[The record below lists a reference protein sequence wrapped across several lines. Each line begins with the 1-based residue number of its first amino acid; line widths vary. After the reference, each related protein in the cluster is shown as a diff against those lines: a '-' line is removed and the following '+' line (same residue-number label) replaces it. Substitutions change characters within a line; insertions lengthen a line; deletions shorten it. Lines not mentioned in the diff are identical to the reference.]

1 LLDDS
6 KCQKAAFIDDGFS
19 NWKKAV
25 QRFKGH
31 EQSDCHRNAVMKT
44 AYTSAGVNVVS
55 GLSKAKRE
63 EMAAA
68 KSALRKI
75 VTSIVF
81 LARQGIAIRG
91 KTEENSNFRQLLS
104 LRAEDADD
112 LRSWLARSQYKWVSH
127 DIQNEILHQLSD
139 SVLHDLIIGIKA
151 ADYYS
156 IMIDETA
163 DCSQHEQLVICF
175 RYCDNEL
182 QIHEVFT
189 GFYELAHQDAATLF
203 TIVRDVLCRFNLDI
217 HRCRGQCF
225 DGAANVAGSLNGV
238 QAKLRDVE
246 SRALFVHCASHS
258 INLIVQDS
266 VSSIPAYR
274 DAFNTFGTLIAFVRD
289 SPKRLHIFESLQ
301 HTDAKALRP
310 FCPTRWVLRES
321 ALTVV
326 KVNYLEL
333 WRFLDEI
340 SASDKTD
347 AGAKAAGFSSQLS
360 KFSTY
365 FNLATLVHIFNTLG
379 TVNQAMQA
387 SNLHLQQ
394 ASKLLSN
401 LKSQLQSFRNNFGE
415 IWKAVTDEACVLG
428 IDAPVIPRTR
438 RAPRRL
444 DSGPDGH
451 SFTTP
456 EEFYRQTFI
465 ALIDTALGGIEGRF
479 SSDTWTFL
487 AEVESALVSQPVTT
501 AVISDFY
508 GSDLNVDRLDLH
520 VSMFHD
526 LMRQQGKTVTSLGD
540 IVDILKADA
549 TIRVLLP
556 ELTTAVRLIL
566 TIPVTTCTAERS
578 FSGLRRLKTY
588 LRSTMSQSRL
598 NHVAVLNVHRELLD
612 KTDIDAVMNDFIDR
626 CPVRRNTFGK

>member
-1 LLDDS
+1 MLDDS

-189 GFYELAHQDAATLF
+189 GF
-203 TIVRDVLCRFNLDI
+203 
-217 HRCRGQCF
+217 
-225 DGAANVAGSLNGV
+225 
-238 QAKLRDVE
+238 
-246 SRALFVHCASHS
+246 
-258 INLIVQDS
+258 
-266 VSSIPAYR
+266 
-274 DAFNTFGTLIAFVRD
+274 
-289 SPKRLHIFESLQ
+289 
-301 HTDAKALRP
+301 
-310 FCPTRWVLRES
+310 
-321 ALTVV
+321 
-326 KVNYLEL
+326 
-333 WRFLDEI
+333 
-340 SASDKTD
+340 
-347 AGAKAAGFSSQLS
+347 
-360 KFSTY
+360 
-365 FNLATLVHIFNTLG
+365 
-379 TVNQAMQA
+379 
-387 SNLHLQQ
+387 
-394 ASKLLSN
+394 
-401 LKSQLQSFRNNFGE
+401 
-415 IWKAVTDEACVLG
+415 
-428 IDAPVIPRTR
+428 
-438 RAPRRL
+438 
-444 DSGPDGH
+444 
-451 SFTTP
+451 
-456 EEFYRQTFI
+456 
-465 ALIDTALGGIEGRF
+465 
-479 SSDTWTFL
+479 
-487 AEVESALVSQPVTT
+487 
-501 AVISDFY
+501 
-508 GSDLNVDRLDLH
+508 
-520 VSMFHD
+520 
-526 LMRQQGKTVTSLGD
+526 
-540 IVDILKADA
+540 
-549 TIRVLLP
+549 
-556 ELTTAVRLIL
+556 
-566 TIPVTTCTAERS
+566 
-578 FSGLRRLKTY
+578 
-588 LRSTMSQSRL
+588 
-598 NHVAVLNVHRELLD
+598 
-612 KTDIDAVMNDFIDR
+612 
-626 CPVRRNTFGK
+626 